1 MKIKIEMEIES
12 CKECPF
18 HTRVYEQGYSATECT
33 KLPPYHPIAEKGFLP
48 NCPFLQKTLD
58 KIPNL

>member
-18 HTRVYEQGYSATECT
+18 HTHVCEQGYSATECT
-33 KLPPYHPIAEKGFLP
+33 KLPPYNPIAEKGFLP
-48 NCPFLQKTLD
+48 NCPFLQKSS
-58 KIPNL
+58 

>member
-18 HTRVYEQGYSATECT
+18 HTHVREQGYSATECA
-33 KLPPYHPIAEKGFLP
+33 KLPPYNPIAEKGFLP
-48 NCPFLQKTLD
+48 NCPFLKQ
-58 KIPNL
+58 